1 MFWRAR
7 AFMADETLIYST
19 HSFICSCWVLLSSCK
34 WRRHLWRGVGGR
46 SGSGLAQNTSR
57 NHDNSSHTKCLIS
70 PIQAGIEWLTM
81 GACLATP
88 TPSHREALVV
98 HCMNNERNLLFL
110 SSCAARNKVGDPRGL
125 STDAEMSTRALIHTY
140 IYNQVR
146 FAFSCS
152 CIAHCTAKEGKCN
165 LTECTTKC
173 RVPSSH
179 ARTVIGVALQCS
191 LTAHP
196 ERVQLKRKW
205 HYKRLLQHF
214 RWLYV

>member
-46 SGSGLAQNTSR
+46 SGNGLAQNTSR

-70 PIQAGIEWLTM
+70 PLQAGIEWLTM

-146 FAFSCS
+146 FAF
-152 CIAHCTAKEGKCN
+152 
-165 LTECTTKC
+165 
-173 RVPSSH
+173 P
-179 ARTVIGVALQCS
+179 GVAL
-191 LTAHP
+191 H
-196 ERVQLKRKW
+196 RKGR
-205 HYKRLLQHF
+205 KM
-214 RWLYV
+214 